1 MIVENYYIN
10 RKNELQQEATKLK
23 IRHSDKVYNLSAEL
37 QQDLSELIKK
47 LQVLE
52 AQEKDS
58 KQAGKKPV
66 AKSVV
71 DKND

>member
-47 LQVLE
+47 LQALE